1 AIVLTLTARV
11 HTRSRR
17 EPLDLVGGALVAVGM
32 GLSVLGLQQSNTWG
46 WSSAWTWICTIG
58 GLAVL
63 AVFVR
68 VEARTAIPLI
78 KVRIF
83 LDRAFFVDNA
93 VLFFGMMSF
102 VPVFFFASLYTQQSL
117 HYDASQAGGYLF
129 IYFAGFSPAAQ
140 IGGRLL
146 DRVGAKLPVVLGC
159 AIGAA
164 GYALWGLQLPNLN
177 LGSQWPFIV
186 LAGAGIG
193 LLLGP

>member
-46 WSSAWTWICTIG
+46 WSSAWTWICIVG

-83 LDRAFFVDNA
+83 LDRVFFVDNA

-117 HYDASQAGGYLF
+117 HYDAYQAGGYLF
-129 IYFAGFSPAAQ
+129 IYFAGFSTAAQ

-146 DRVGAKLPVVLGC
+146 DRVGAKPPVVVRGALG
-159 AIGAA
+159 APGD
-164 GYALWGLQLPNLN
+164 ALWGPPLPHPHP
-177 LGSQWPFIV
+177 GRPSAAIV
-186 LAGAGIG
+186 
-193 LLLGP
+193 